1 MPKLNE
7 YIKVGF
13 CSGYGDGDWS
23 VDDCIADFSQE
34 KMNELMNTMFHA
46 SRCAWD
52 MWMRAEEERQRLQ
65 SATNS
70 IKGGD

>member
-23 VDDCIADFSQE
+23 VDGRVADFSAVR
-34 KMNELMNTMFHA
+34 MNELMNTMFHA

-65 SATNS
+65 SAATQP
-70 IKGGD
+70 KEV